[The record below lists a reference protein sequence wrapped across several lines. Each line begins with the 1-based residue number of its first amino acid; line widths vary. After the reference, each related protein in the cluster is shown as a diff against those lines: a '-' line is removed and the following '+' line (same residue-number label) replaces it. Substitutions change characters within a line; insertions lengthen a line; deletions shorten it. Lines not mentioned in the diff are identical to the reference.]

1 MCFIK
6 LKKKCQN
13 IYVHLYI
20 VRNNKIKNCCKRNLA
35 TICHLIL
42 MINNAALKICA
53 INKILK
59 LQNMYCND
67 N

>member
-1 MCFIK
+1 M
-6 LKKKCQN
+6 
-13 IYVHLYI
+13 HI
-20 VRNNKIKNCCKRNLA
+20 VRNNKIINYCKRNLA
-35 TICHLIL
+35 TICHLIH

>member
-6 LKKKCQN
+6 LKKKVR
-13 IYVHLYI
+13 IYMYI
-20 VRNNKIKNCCKRNLA
+20 VRNNKIINYCKRNLA
-35 TICHLIL
+35 TICHLIH

-59 LQNMYCND
+59 LQKMYRND

>member
-6 LKKKCQN
+6 LKKKVR
-13 IYVHLYI
+13 IYMYI
-20 VRNNKIKNCCKRNLA
+20 VRNNKIIDYCKRNLA
-35 TICHLIL
+35 TICHLIH

>member
-6 LKKKCQN
+6 LKKN
-13 IYVHLYI
+13 VRIYMYI
-20 VRNNKIKNCCKRNLA
+20 VRNNKMKNHCKRNLA
-35 TICHLIL
+35 TICHLFH

-53 INKILK
+53 INKNVLK

>member
-1 MCFIK
+1 MCFIE
-6 LKKKCQN
+6 LKKKVR
-13 IYVHLYI
+13 IYMYI
-20 VRNNKIKNCCKRNLA
+20 VRNNKIINYCKRNLA
-35 TICHLIL
+35 TICHLIH

>member
-1 MCFIK
+1 M
-6 LKKKCQN
+6 
-13 IYVHLYI
+13 YVHLYI
-20 VRNNKIKNCCKRNLA
+20 VRNNKIKNYCKRNLA
-35 TICHLIL
+35 TICHLIH

-59 LQNMYCND
+59 LQKMYCDD

>member
-6 LKKKCQN
+6 LKKN
-13 IYVHLYI
+13 VRIYMYI
-20 VRNNKIKNCCKRNLA
+20 VRNNKIINYCKRNLA
-35 TICHLIL
+35 TICHLIH

>member
-6 LKKKCQN
+6 LKKKVR
-13 IYVHLYI
+13 IYMYI
-20 VRNNKIKNCCKRNLA
+20 VRNNKIINYCKRNLA
-35 TICHLIL
+35 TICHLIH